1 MAAVVVAIMNQ
12 VVYAPYLPNNTT
24 RISIQINEDNRMSK
38 TTIQLTFEK
47 ETKNSV
53 RFQEVPEE
61 GKAPVV
67 GTVYL
72 QKWFAGQSKNIELTI
87 EKKD

>member
-1 MAAVVVAIMNQ
+1 M
-12 VVYAPYLPNNTT
+12 T
-24 RISIQINEDNRMSK
+24 K
-38 TTIQLTFEK
+38 TTIKLAFEK

-53 RFQEVPEE
+53 RYQEMPEE

-72 QKWFAGQSKNIELTI
+72 QKWFAGQSKHIELTI

>member
-1 MAAVVVAIMNQ
+1 
-12 VVYAPYLPNNTT
+12 
-24 RISIQINEDNRMSK
+24 MSK